1 MNGWVVV
8 VVIVIDIV
16 NIILSWTDRIHL
28 ISIVGRIIIQW
39 EVIGL
44 DDLTTATVVKRAI
57 RNSIIIIIISWS
69 YAIIVVVIR
78 KSIGVI
84 EAYWVIEGIE
94 RTNIIIVIII
104 VVVTILIATT
114 TRIVVAS
121 CVISKGAI

>member
-57 RNSIIIIIISWS
+57 RNSIISWS